1 MITVL
6 LVAAALAWLFWPR
19 GTATNPRNISPSTAD
34 LFHVPAPAAALAPPP
49 APDGRA
55 AIDSLLAVRDR
66 LAAAGP
72 MDEESAKSID
82 RLWLDLLHTGAKR

>member
-1 MITVL
+1 MITLL
-6 LVAAALAWLFWPR
+6 LVAAAVAWLFWPR
-19 GTATNPRNISPSTAD
+19 GLVTNPRPRSPAAED
-34 LFHVPAPAAALAPPP
+34 LFRVPSAVAPSPPP

-72 MDEESAKSID
+72 MDDESAKSID

>member
-1 MITVL
+1 MITLL
-6 LVAAALAWLFWPR
+6 LVGGAVAWLLWPR
-19 GTATNPRNISPSTAD
+19 GNSPAVPAATD
-34 LFHVPAPAAALAPPP
+34 LFRVPPQVTPVATPSP

-72 MDEESAKSID
+72 MDEGSAKAID
-82 RLWLDLLHTGAKR
+82 TLWLDLLHTGGKR